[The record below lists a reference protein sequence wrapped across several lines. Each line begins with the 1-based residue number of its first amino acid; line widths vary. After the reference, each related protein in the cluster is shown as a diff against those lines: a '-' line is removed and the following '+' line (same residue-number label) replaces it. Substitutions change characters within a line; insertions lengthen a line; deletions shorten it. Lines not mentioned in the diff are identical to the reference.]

1 MYVSVANRLLAYA
14 DFRQLKVKCELDD
27 DAAHG
32 VATTTRCTVDD
43 DPPSDAFEHARY
55 ACRKHKTGEWI
66 CDDDAKLRIGERVT
80 LDGGG
85 DAYVRGIEED
95 TKTYSLVTTPEH
107 TVIESR
113 IGTLRRPI
121 YPPFASITPSGTIDI
136 PLLKTL
142 PSALV
147 LLRGSKLHFCCHG
160 CIDPAIQAP
169 VVAAGGLVSLFAD
182 PGDPGDP
189 KKRKKYLYE
198 SSASYTTDATHAQ
211 ADMLSYNSHRLKWG
225 DMTVDATKRGQS
237 GGRPML
243 SLDELTDCAD
253 RLGLDVDHALI
264 SGHQDLVN
272 IGAVGPSDASPL
284 FVNAFDLPSEHPY
297 HGQMHVFNS
306 DATTVPIPYRFVC
319 TSSAVYSKKSSV
331 DDPADSTLSKNS
343 WLVLDRNGLTAHLTP
358 PKPATPPD
366 FRLETYEIDDLSFWG
381 IVRYILDNVRY
392 PAYER
397 NGMRPRRNQ
406 TDQTRL
412 FSLTMVNSVFGAA
425 AQTYASD
432 IPPHSICYELLQTS
446 ENARIC
452 ILGDLHSCIDSLA
465 KMLTWC
471 AQEGFFEDGG
481 SIRLRPDRYLIFLGD
496 LVDRGPFGIDI
507 LVIVMML
514 KVANEKQVI
523 LIDGNHETHPIYNKD
538 GLSDEV
544 RTEYGDYLT
553 ESR

>member
-14 DFRQLKVKCELDD
+14 DFRQLKVMCKVDE
-27 DAAHG
+27 ATFG
-32 VATTTRCTVDD
+32 VPMTVRCAVDD

-55 ACRKHKTGEWI
+55 ACRKQHATGEWI
-66 CDDDAKLRIGERVT
+66 CDADAKLRIGERVA

-85 DAYVRGIEED
+85 DAHVRGIDESTD
-95 TKTYSLVTTPEH
+95 TYSLVTTPEH
-107 TVIESR
+107 TAIERR
-113 IGTLRRPI
+113 IGTIRRPM
-121 YPPFASITPSGTIDI
+121 YPPFASITPTGRVDI

-169 VVAAGGLVSLFAD
+169 AVAAGGLVSLFAD
-182 PGDPGDP
+182 PADPN
-189 KKRKKYLYE
+189 KRKKYLYE
-198 SSASYTTDATHAQ
+198 LSGGGYTTDATYAQ
-211 ADMLSYNSHRLKWG
+211 ADMLSYDSHRLKWG

-237 GGRPML
+237 VDRPML
-243 SLDELTDCAD
+243 SLHELTDCAD
-253 RLGLDVDHALI
+253 RLGLDIDHALI

-284 FVNAFDLPSEHPY
+284 FVNAVDLPSEHPY

-306 DATTVPIPYRFVC
+306 DATTAPIPYRFVC
-319 TSSAVYSKKSSV
+319 TSSAVYSKQSSV
-331 DDPADSTLSKNS
+331 DDPADSTLSKNC
-343 WLVLDRNGLTAHLTP
+343 WLVMDRNGLTAHLTP

-366 FRLETYEIDDLSFWG
+366 FRLETHEIDDLGFWE
-381 IVRYILDNVRY
+381 IVRYILDDVRY
-392 PAYER
+392 PAYEKD
-397 NGMRPRRNQ
+397 GARPRRGQ

-432 IPPHSICYELLQTS
+432 IPSHSICYELLQTS

-465 KMLTWC
+465 KMLSWC

-481 SIRLRPDRYLIFLGD
+481 SIRLRPDRYVIFLGD

-514 KVANEKQVI
+514 KVANEEQVI
-523 LIDGNHETHPIYNKD
+523 LIDGNHETHPIYNAY

-544 RTEYGDYLT
+544 RTEYGHFLPK
-553 ESR
+553 SR